1 MLNAFKFLKTNICY
15 LFLKQ
20 QKSLNFKDKNIQFN
34 LSFKIELNCKVS
46 EKMLLIF
53 YQLNFNY
60 LIMKILMIQ
69 KINLNHN
76 LQFNFF
82 LFINFII
89 DYSVGRFSNKKIAFN
104 SL

>member
-60 LIMKILMIQ
+60 LIMKILMI
-69 KINLNHN
+69 
-76 LQFNFF
+76 
-82 LFINFII
+82 
-89 DYSVGRFSNKKIAFN
+89 
-104 SL
+104 